1 MKIIHILILTIV
13 NLKSNN
19 LINNFTMSNIWISW
33 GDVFNT
39 SLQSLWFGFV
49 QFAPKLILAVVF
61 FIVGWILG
69 SLISKAIQQ
78 VFSSLKIDTL
88 FASLGAGNFFRK
100 AGVNLNTGYFVGEV
114 VRWFVIIVFLL
125 PSLSLVGLTDVSS
138 FLSYGVLGFLPQ
150 IIIAAFVLIIAAIVS
165 EGLAK
170 VVLAMAKSVNLKSAR
185 MLSLVAKYAIWI
197 FAIII
202 VLGKLGLGDYMSI
215 LFSGLVAMIA
225 LGGAL
230 AFGLGGKDAAAK
242 RTPNGPSRLP

>member
-1 MKIIHILILTIV
+1 MG
-13 NLKSNN
+13 
-19 LINNFTMSNIWISW
+19 NIWMTW

-49 QFAPKLILAVVF
+49 QFAPRLILAVVF
-61 FIVGWILG
+61 FIIGWVLG

-78 VFSSLKIDTL
+78 VFTSLKIDSL
-88 FASLGAGNFFRK
+88 FSSIGADGFFKR
-100 AGVNLNTGYFVGEV
+100 AGMNLNSGYFVGEV

-125 PSLSLVGLTDVSS
+125 PSLSLVGLTDVST
-138 FLSYGVLGFLPQ
+138 FLSEGVLGFLPQ
-150 IIIAAFVLIIAAIVS
+150 VIIAAFVLIIAAIVS

-170 VVLAMAKSVNLKSAR
+170 AVLATAKSVNLKSAR

-215 LFSGLVAMIA
+215 LFTGLVAMLA

-230 AFGLGGKDAAAK
+230 AFGLGGKDAAQ
-242 RTPNGPSRLP
+242 RLIERLGESDNTFHK

>member
-1 MKIIHILILTIV
+1 MT
-13 NLKSNN
+13 
-19 LINNFTMSNIWISW
+19 W

-49 QFAPKLILAVVF
+49 QFAPRLILAVVF
-61 FIVGWILG
+61 FIVGWVLG

-78 VFSSLKIDTL
+78 VFTSLKIDSL
-88 FASLGAGNFFRK
+88 FSSVGADGFFKR
-100 AGVNLNTGYFVGEV
+100 AGVKLDSGYFVGEV

-138 FLSYGVLGFLPQ
+138 FLTDGVLGFLPQ
-150 IIIAAFVLIIAAIVS
+150 VIIAAFVLIIAAVVS

-170 VVLAMAKSVNLKSAR
+170 VVLATAKSVNLKSAR
-185 MLSLVAKYAIWI
+185 ILSLVAKYAIWI

-215 LFSGLVAMIA
+215 LFTGLVAMLA

-230 AFGLGGKDAAAK
+230 AFGLGGKDAAM
-242 RTPNGPSRLP
+242 RLIERLGEHSTYEK